1 MSSVL
6 EKLKGVISSLVGIPT
21 LPKSVRNVLKQY
33 GDANITAMR
42 IRREPLSKV
51 AEGLLTAVTLGKWK
65 EIKGSYDKMFHL
77 YAILYTDKGNFLL
90 EKNET
95 VILKKGT
102 FPLKKEAEEMTVSMP
117 QKIPLAEFINRTI
130 KRMGLSDYTTYEGFS
145 LNCQNFL
152 MNHLQANNLIT
163 PQLKQFI
170 WQDTKQL
177 IEKTP
182 SFSRWLGKAITDIA
196 GKGRE
201 LVEEVIYKKGG
212 TVMGPRQKRRH
223 IG

>member
-1 MSSVL
+1 M
-6 EKLKGVISSLVGIPT
+6 EKIKGIIGSLFGIPT

-33 GDANITAMR
+33 GTANITDIH
-42 IRREPLSKV
+42 IRREPLSGV
-51 AEGLLTAVTLGKWK
+51 AEGLLQAVTLGKWK
-65 EIKGSYDKMFHL
+65 EIKGKIDDFFHL
-77 YAILYTDKGNFLL
+77 YAILYTDKGDFLL

-95 VILKKGT
+95 VILKKGS
-102 FPLKKEAEEMTVSMP
+102 FPLKKGAEQITAPMP
-117 QKIPLAEFINRTI
+117 QPVPLAEFIDRTVR
-130 KRMGLSDYTTYEGFS
+130 RMGISDYTTYEGFT

-152 MNHLQANNLIT
+152 LNHLQANNLIS

-170 WQDTKQL
+170 YQDTKQL

-182 SFSRWLGKAITDIA
+182 SFSRWLGKAITDLA

-201 LVEEVIYKKGG
+201 VFEEVVYKKGG
-212 TVMGPRQKRRH
+212 RVNRR

>member
-1 MSSVL
+1 M
-6 EKLKGVISSLVGIPT
+6 EKLKGIISSLIGIPT
-21 LPKSVRNVLKQY
+21 LPKSVRNTLKKH
-33 GDANITAMR
+33 GNTDIISIVVHR
-42 IRREPLSKV
+42 VPLSGV
-51 AEGLLTAVTLGKWK
+51 AEGLLTAITLGKWK
-65 EIKGSYDKMFHL
+65 TIRENYDDIFHL
-77 YAILYTDKGNFLL
+77 FATLKLRTGEVLLL

-95 VILKKGT
+95 VVLKEGAPPT
-102 FPLKKEAEEMTVSMP
+102 TKEAQSMTVRMAGAV
-117 QKIPLAEFINRTI
+117 PLAEFINRTI
-130 KRMGLSDYTTYEGFS
+130 KRMGLSDYTTYES
-145 LNCQNFL
+145 MTLNCQNFL

-201 LVEEVIYKKGG
+201 LVEEVVYKKGG